1 IEDVDSMFDLTGRIA
16 LVAGASS
23 GLGEGFA
30 RLLSKAGAKVVLGA
44 RRTQLIDRIA
54 GEIVDGGGQAI
65 AVPLD
70 VTDESSVMAAFDSA
84 QQSFGTVDTA
94 IANAAAGGTGR

>member
-1 IEDVDSMFDLTGRIA
+1 MFDLTGRTA

-44 RRTQLIDRIA
+44 RRTAMVDRIA
-54 GEIVDGGGQAI
+54 GEIVDGGGKAM
-65 AVPLD
+65 AVPL
-70 VTDESSVMAAFDSA
+70 AWL
-84 QQSFGTVDTA
+84 
-94 IANAAAGGTGR
+94 AAAMVTVCWVVIVAGAV

>member
-1 IEDVDSMFDLTGRIA
+1 MWLMPVFDLTGRTA

-30 RLLSKAGAKVVLGA
+30 RLLSKAGARVILGA
-44 RRTQLIDRIA
+44 RRTQWVDRIA

-65 AVPLD
+65 GVPLD
-70 VTDESSVMAAFDSA
+70 VTDEASVIAAFDSA
-84 QQSFGTVDTA
+84 EKHFGTVDTA
-94 IANAAAGGTGR
+94 IANAASGGG

>member
-1 IEDVDSMFDLTGRIA
+1 MFDLTGRTA

-44 RRTQLIDRIA
+44 RRTAMVDRIA
-54 GEIVDGGGQAI
+54 GEIVDGGGQAT

-70 VTDESSVMAAFDSA
+70 VTDEASVIAAFASPRESDW
-84 QQSFGTVDTA
+84 
-94 IANAAAGGTGR
+94 R